1 MCVKHQQIQRS
12 REVERRCTHSPS
24 SVRQSRRRLG
34 LRAPAP
40 RPPDTIRPQR
50 PSPLR
55 PSGLQTTDR
64 ASGCGK
70 LGNTLVLALRVHC
83 WCALLCTTIGESI
96 KKWQKK
102 GEKSGETNDTETN
115 KTATLTGAG
124 ASDPSRQHTPGGN
137 LAGELEELR
146 FPGARVADQ
155 QAVAF
160 ATAADTILRRPAGTA
175 ILSGM
180 RDAGMRRRFHL

>member
-1 MCVKHQQIQRS
+1 MG
-12 REVERRCTHSPS
+12 S
-24 SVRQSRRRLG
+24 SE
-34 LRAPAP
+34 
-40 RPPDTIRPQR
+40 
-50 PSPLR
+50 
-55 PSGLQTTDR
+55 
-64 ASGCGK
+64 
-70 LGNTLVLALRVHC
+70 TL
-83 WCALLCTTIGESI
+83 WFLLCGCTVGALSCAPQSEKAS
-96 KKWQKK
+96 KNGKKK